1 MINTHQ
7 VSLQTK
13 LETIV
18 QCMDIL
24 KRYENVSLQEYLSDY
39 ETRSVVERAIQSIIL
54 IAIRISCSILSHLN
68 LEKSAISSDEAFIE
82 LGKCG
87 VIASELAKQL
97 APTVG
102 LANHLTYEYDCI
114 HHNRVFGAIKST
126 LRQYSLYVQ
135 QINTYLTST
144 LA

>member
-24 KRYENVSLQEYLSDY
+24 KRYENISLQEYVSDF
-39 ETRSVVERAIQSIIL
+39 RIQLVVERAIQSTIL
-54 IAIRISCSILSHLN
+54 IAIRISCSILSHIN
-68 LEKSAISSDEAFIE
+68 IDESAIDLNEAFIE
-82 LGKCG
+82 LGKYN
-87 VIASELAKQL
+87 VINLELARQL
-97 APTVG
+97 APTTG
-102 LANHLTYEYDCI
+102 LANHLTYEYDSI
-114 HHNRVFGAIKST
+114 DHNRVFRAIKST
-126 LRQYSLYVQ
+126 LQQYSLYVQ